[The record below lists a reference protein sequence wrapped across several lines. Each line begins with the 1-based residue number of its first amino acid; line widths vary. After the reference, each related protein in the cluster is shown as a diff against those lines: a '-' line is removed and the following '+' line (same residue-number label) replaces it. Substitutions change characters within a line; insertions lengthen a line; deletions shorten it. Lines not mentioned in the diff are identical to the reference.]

1 MLEIKK
7 LSKRYDDI
15 IIDNLSICFP
25 STGMI
30 VIVGKSGCGKTTLL
44 NILGGIDQ
52 EYDGEILFD
61 QQNIKMIKNYCR
73 KHVGFIFQNFN
84 LINWLNA
91 KENYILP
98 KFFGNI
104 IFKREI
110 DDRREKLELTS
121 FLKKRPA
128 LLSGGQKQRVAMLRA
143 MIKNVDILLCD
154 EPTGSLDDENAEMIF
169 ELLKQEAKE
178 RLVIVITHNEQL
190 AYRYAD
196 QIFTFQNGKLLGK
209 YRRDKSDN
217 FYCRLKEKK
226 NPFDMCKLVL
236 MQYRANFFRNTKIV
250 TGVVMALLCIMITF
264 TLSDSL
270 TKQIQ
275 KQLSNIFPSQLVS
288 LQTRNDIP
296 LKYQDLVDL
305 KNNKDITYLYGE
317 MKDYE
322 FMGVSL
328 QENYQSDK
336 TVYISDM
343 TKELKNNK
351 LEKGRE
357 IRNDNEIVLSKT
369 TAIHL
374 NKDYQQLL
382 NKEVYGY
389 YLHGD
394 IIKRVILKVVGISNE
409 TTVFD
414 TIYINELANVKQV
427 SEVFNQDINE
437 LVFSIGMI
445 NIDNQVNVDDSL
457 EKLRKENKQFE
468 FKVAGDDIS
477 ARIDSF
483 LLQVHRV
490 LILFS
495 LLAIV
500 SACFLIG
507 EVLYLSVVEK
517 TKDIGIFRCLGAS
530 KLQLRLLVLL
540 ECFMVITI
548 AYLLSYLIFNHLVNL
563 INEIVEMGLQLKLS
577 EVFIQI
583 DNKLLMII
591 YIGALLFGLLSSC
604 FPAYYASHLDP
615 VQSLKYQRY

>member
-52 EYDGEILFD
+52 EYDGEVLFD
-61 QQNIKMIKNYCR
+61 Q
-73 KHVGFIFQNFN
+73 H
-84 LINWLNA
+84 
-91 KENYILP
+91 YILP

-110 DDRREKLELTS
+110 EDRREKLELTS
-121 FLKKRPA
+121 FLKKKPV

-154 EPTGSLDDENAEMIF
+154 EPTGSLDNDNAKVIF

-190 AYRYAD
+190 AYQYAN
-196 QIFTFQNGKLLGK
+196 QVFTFQNGKLLGK
-209 YRRDKSDN
+209 YRKDKSDN

-226 NPFDMCKLVL
+226 NPFDIYKLVL
-236 MQYRANFFRNTKIV
+236 MQYRADFFRNTKIV

-275 KQLSNIFPSQLVS
+275 KQLSNIFPSQLIS
-288 LQTRNDIP
+288 LQTRNNIP

-322 FMGVSL
+322 FMGISL
-328 QENYQSDK
+328 QESYQGDK
-336 TVYISDM
+336 TIYISDM
-343 TKELKNNK
+343 TKGLKSDK
-351 LEKGRE
+351 LEKGRK
-357 IRNDNEIVLSKT
+357 IKNDNEIILSKT

-374 NKDYQQLL
+374 NKDYEQLL
-382 NKEVYGY
+382 NKNIYGY
-389 YLHGD
+389 YLYGD
-394 IIKRVILKVVGISNE
+394 VIKRVVLKVVGISNE

-414 TIYINELANVKQV
+414 TIYINELANVKHV
-427 SEVFNQDINE
+427 SEIFDKDINE

-445 NIDNQVNVDDSL
+445 NIDNQVDVDESL
-457 EKLRKENKQFE
+457 EKLRKENKNFE

-477 ARIDSF
+477 ARIDDF

-490 LILFS
+490 LVLFS

-517 TKDIGIFRCLGAS
+517 TKDIGIFKCLGAS
-530 KLQLRLLVLL
+530 KLQLRLLVLF
-540 ECFMVITI
+540 ECFMLVTI
-548 AYLLSYLIFNHLVNL
+548 AYLLSYLIFNQLVNL
-563 INEIVEMGLQLKLS
+563 INEIVEMGLQLNLS
-577 EVFIQI
+577 KAFIQI
-583 DNKLLMII
+583 DNQLLIII
-591 YIGALLFGLLSSC
+591 YIGALFFGLLSSC
-604 FPAYYASHLDP
+604 FPAYYTSRLDP
-615 VQSLKYQRY
+615 VKSLKYQRY

>member
-7 LSKRYDDI
+7 LSKRYNDI

-25 STGMI
+25 STGMV

-61 QQNIKMIKNYCR
+61 QQNIKTIKNYCR

-84 LINWLNA
+84 LINWLNT

-178 RLVIVITHNEQL
+178 RLVIVITHNKQL

-328 QENYQSDK
+328 QKNYQSDK

-457 EKLRKENKQFE
+457 EKLRKENKKFE

-548 AYLLSYLIFNHLVNL
+548 AYLLSYLIFNRLVNL

-604 FPAYYASHLDP
+604 FPAYYASRLDP
-615 VQSLKYQRY
+615 VKSLKYQRY

>member
-25 STGMI
+25 STGMV

-61 QQNIKMIKNYCR
+61 QQNIKTIKNYCR
-73 KHVGFIFQNFN
+73 KHVEFIFQNFN
-84 LINWLNA
+84 LINWLNT

-178 RLVIVITHNEQL
+178 RLVIVITHNKQL

-328 QENYQSDK
+328 QKNYQSDK

-457 EKLRKENKQFE
+457 EKLRKENKKFE

-548 AYLLSYLIFNHLVNL
+548 AYLLSYLIFNRLVNL

-604 FPAYYASHLDP
+604 FPAYYASRLDP
-615 VQSLKYQRY
+615 VKSLKYQRY

>member
-25 STGMI
+25 STGMV

-61 QQNIKMIKNYCR
+61 QQNIKTIKNYCR

-84 LINWLNA
+84 LINWLNT

-178 RLVIVITHNEQL
+178 RLVIVITHNKQL

-328 QENYQSDK
+328 QESYQSDK

-343 TKELKNNK
+343 TKKLKNNK

-394 IIKRVILKVVGISNE
+394 IIKRVVLKVVGISDE

-457 EKLRKENKQFE
+457 EKLRKENKKFE

-548 AYLLSYLIFNHLVNL
+548 AYLLSYLIFNRLVNL

-604 FPAYYASHLDP
+604 FPAYYASRLDP
-615 VQSLKYQRY
+615 VKSLKYQRY

>member
-1 MLEIKK
+1 
-7 LSKRYDDI
+7 
-15 IIDNLSICFP
+15 
-25 STGMI
+25 
-30 VIVGKSGCGKTTLL
+30 
-44 NILGGIDQ
+44 
-52 EYDGEILFD
+52 
-61 QQNIKMIKNYCR
+61 
-73 KHVGFIFQNFN
+73 
-84 LINWLNA
+84 
-91 KENYILP
+91 
-98 KFFGNI
+98 
-104 IFKREI
+104 
-110 DDRREKLELTS
+110 
-121 FLKKRPA
+121 
-128 LLSGGQKQRVAMLRA
+128 MLRA

-178 RLVIVITHNEQL
+178 RLVIVITHNKQL

-328 QENYQSDK
+328 QESYQSDK

-343 TKELKNNK
+343 TKKLKNNK

-457 EKLRKENKQFE
+457 EKLRKENKKFE

-548 AYLLSYLIFNHLVNL
+548 AYLLSYLIFNRLVNL

-583 DNKLLMII
+583 DNNVLMII

-604 FPAYYASHLDP
+604 FPAYYASRLDP
-615 VQSLKYQRY
+615 VKSLKYQRY

>member
-25 STGMI
+25 STGMV

-61 QQNIKMIKNYCR
+61 QQNIKTIKNYCR

-84 LINWLNA
+84 LINWLNT

-178 RLVIVITHNEQL
+178 RLVIVITHNKQL

-296 LKYQDLVDL
+296 LKYQELVDL

-328 QENYQSDK
+328 QESYQSDK

-394 IIKRVILKVVGISNE
+394 IIKRVVLKVVGISDE

-457 EKLRKENKQFE
+457 EKLRKENKKFE

-548 AYLLSYLIFNHLVNL
+548 AYLLSYLIFNRLVNL

-604 FPAYYASHLDP
+604 FPAYYASRLDP
-615 VQSLKYQRY
+615 VKSLKYQRY

>member
-15 IIDNLSICFP
+15 IIDNL
-25 STGMI
+25 
-30 VIVGKSGCGKTTLL
+30 V
-44 NILGGIDQ
+44 
-52 EYDGEILFD
+52 
-61 QQNIKMIKNYCR
+61 
-73 KHVGFIFQNFN
+73 
-84 LINWLNA
+84 NWLNA

-110 DDRREKLELTS
+110 EDRREKLELTS
-121 FLKKRPA
+121 FLKKKPV

-154 EPTGSLDDENAEMIF
+154 EPTGSLDNDNAKVIF

-190 AYRYAD
+190 AYQYAN
-196 QIFTFQNGKLLGK
+196 QVFTFQNGKLLGK
-209 YRRDKSDN
+209 YRKDKSDN

-226 NPFDMCKLVL
+226 NPFDIYKLVL
-236 MQYRANFFRNTKIV
+236 MQYRADFFRNTKIV

-275 KQLSNIFPSQLVS
+275 KQLSNIFPSQLIS
-288 LQTRNDIP
+288 LQTRNNIP

-322 FMGVSL
+322 FMGISL
-328 QENYQSDK
+328 QESYQGDK
-336 TVYISDM
+336 TIYISDM
-343 TKELKNNK
+343 TKGLKSDK
-351 LEKGRE
+351 LEKGRK
-357 IRNDNEIVLSKT
+357 IKNDNEIILSKT

-374 NKDYQQLL
+374 NKDYEQLL
-382 NKEVYGY
+382 NKNIYGY
-389 YLHGD
+389 YLYGD
-394 IIKRVILKVVGISNE
+394 VIKRVVLKVVGISNE

-414 TIYINELANVKQV
+414 TIYINELANVKHV
-427 SEVFNQDINE
+427 SEIFDKDINE

-445 NIDNQVNVDDSL
+445 NIDNQVDVDESL
-457 EKLRKENKQFE
+457 EKLRKENKNFE

-477 ARIDSF
+477 ARIDDF

-490 LILFS
+490 LVLFS

-517 TKDIGIFRCLGAS
+517 TKDIGIFKCLGAS
-530 KLQLRLLVLL
+530 KLQLRLLVLF
-540 ECFMVITI
+540 ECFV
-548 AYLLSYLIFNHLVNL
+548 LVYSN
-563 INEIVEMGLQLKLS
+563 
-577 EVFIQI
+577 
-583 DNKLLMII
+583 
-591 YIGALLFGLLSSC
+591 
-604 FPAYYASHLDP
+604 
-615 VQSLKYQRY
+615 

>member
-25 STGMI
+25 STGMV

-61 QQNIKMIKNYCR
+61 QQNIKTIKNYCR

-84 LINWLNA
+84 LINWLNT

-178 RLVIVITHNEQL
+178 RLVIVITHNKQL

-457 EKLRKENKQFE
+457 EKLRKENKKFE

-548 AYLLSYLIFNHLVNL
+548 AYLLSYLIFNRLVNL

-604 FPAYYASHLDP
+604 FPAYYASRLDP
-615 VQSLKYQRY
+615 VKSLKYQRY

>member
-178 RLVIVITHNEQL
+178 RLVIVITHNKQL

-548 AYLLSYLIFNHLVNL
+548 AYLLSYLIFNRLVNL

>member
-25 STGMI
+25 STGMV

-61 QQNIKMIKNYCR
+61 QQNIKTIKNYCR

-84 LINWLNA
+84 LINWLNT

-178 RLVIVITHNEQL
+178 RLVIVITHNKQL

-328 QENYQSDK
+328 QESYQSDK

-343 TKELKNNK
+343 TKKLKNNK

-394 IIKRVILKVVGISNE
+394 IIKRVVLKVVGISDE

-457 EKLRKENKQFE
+457 EKLRKENKKFE

-548 AYLLSYLIFNHLVNL
+548 AYLLSYLIFNRLVNL
-563 INEIVEMGLQLKLS
+563 INEIVEVGLQLKLS

-604 FPAYYASHLDP
+604 FPAYYASRLDP
-615 VQSLKYQRY
+615 VKSLKYQRY

>member
-25 STGMI
+25 STGMV

-61 QQNIKMIKNYCR
+61 QQNIKTIKNYCR

-84 LINWLNA
+84 LINWLNT

-178 RLVIVITHNEQL
+178 RLVIVITHNKQL

-328 QENYQSDK
+328 QKNYQSDK

-457 EKLRKENKQFE
+457 EKLRKENKKFE

-548 AYLLSYLIFNHLVNL
+548 AYLLSYLIFNRLVNL

-604 FPAYYASHLDP
+604 FPAYYASRLDP
-615 VQSLKYQRY
+615 VKSLKYQRY

>member
-1 MLEIKK
+1 
-7 LSKRYDDI
+7 
-15 IIDNLSICFP
+15 
-25 STGMI
+25 
-30 VIVGKSGCGKTTLL
+30 LL

-336 TVYISDM
+336 TIYISDM

-427 SEVFNQDINE
+427 REVFNQDINE

-548 AYLLSYLIFNHLVNL
+548 AYLLSYLIFNRLVNL

>member
-25 STGMI
+25 GTGMV

-61 QQNIKMIKNYCR
+61 QQNVKTIKNYCR

-84 LINWLNA
+84 LINWLNT

-328 QENYQSDK
+328 QESYQSDK

-394 IIKRVILKVVGISNE
+394 IIKRVVLKVVGISDE

-457 EKLRKENKQFE
+457 EKLRKENKKFE

-548 AYLLSYLIFNHLVNL
+548 AYLLSYLIFNRLVNL
-563 INEIVEMGLQLKLS
+563 INELVEMGLQLKLS

-604 FPAYYASHLDP
+604 FPAYYASRLDP
-615 VQSLKYQRY
+615 VKSLKYQRY

>member
-52 EYDGEILFD
+52 EYDGEISFD
-61 QQNIKMIKNYCR
+61 QQNIKTIKSYCR

-178 RLVIVITHNEQL
+178 RLVIVITHNKQL

-548 AYLLSYLIFNHLVNL
+548 AYLLSYLIFNRLVNL

>member
-1 MLEIKK
+1 MCI
-7 LSKRYDDI
+7 R
-15 IIDNLSICFP
+15 
-25 STGMI
+25 
-30 VIVGKSGCGKTTLL
+30 
-44 NILGGIDQ
+44 
-52 EYDGEILFD
+52 
-61 QQNIKMIKNYCR
+61 
-73 KHVGFIFQNFN
+73 
-84 LINWLNA
+84 
-91 KENYILP
+91 
-98 KFFGNI
+98 
-104 IFKREI
+104 
-110 DDRREKLELTS
+110 DR
-121 FLKKRPA
+121 
-128 LLSGGQKQRVAMLRA
+128 
-143 MIKNVDILLCD
+143 
-154 EPTGSLDDENAEMIF
+154 
-169 ELLKQEAKE
+169 
-178 RLVIVITHNEQL
+178 
-190 AYRYAD
+190 
-196 QIFTFQNGKLLGK
+196 
-209 YRRDKSDN
+209 
-217 FYCRLKEKK
+217 
-226 NPFDMCKLVL
+226 CKLVL

-336 TVYISDM
+336 TIYISDM

-427 SEVFNQDINE
+427 RVVFNQDINE

-548 AYLLSYLIFNHLVNL
+548 AYLLSYLIFNRLVNL

>member
-25 STGMI
+25 STGMV

-44 NILGGIDQ
+44 NILGGIDL

-61 QQNIKMIKNYCR
+61 QQNIKTIKNYCR

-84 LINWLNA
+84 LINWLNT

-178 RLVIVITHNEQL
+178 RLVIVITHNKQL

-328 QENYQSDK
+328 QKNYQSDK

-457 EKLRKENKQFE
+457 EKLRKENKKFE

-548 AYLLSYLIFNHLVNL
+548 AYLLSYLIFNRLVNL

-604 FPAYYASHLDP
+604 FPAYYASRLDP
-615 VQSLKYQRY
+615 VKSLKYQRY

>member
-25 STGMI
+25 STGMV

-445 NIDNQVNVDDSL
+445 NIDNQVNVNDSL

-615 VQSLKYQRY
+615 VKSLKYQRY

>member
-73 KHVGFIFQNFN
+73 KYVGFIFQNFN

-336 TVYISDM
+336 TIYISDM

-427 SEVFNQDINE
+427 REVFNQDINE

-548 AYLLSYLIFNHLVNL
+548 AYLLSYLIFNRLVNL

>member
-61 QQNIKMIKNYCR
+61 QQNIKMIKNYYR

-336 TVYISDM
+336 TIYISDM

-427 SEVFNQDINE
+427 REVFNQDINE

-548 AYLLSYLIFNHLVNL
+548 AYLLSYLIFNRLVNL

>member
-1 MLEIKK
+1 M
-7 LSKRYDDI
+7 
-15 IIDNLSICFP
+15 
-25 STGMI
+25 
-30 VIVGKSGCGKTTLL
+30 
-44 NILGGIDQ
+44 
-52 EYDGEILFD
+52 
-61 QQNIKMIKNYCR
+61 
-73 KHVGFIFQNFN
+73 GFIFQNFN
-84 LINWLNA
+84 LINWLNT

-178 RLVIVITHNEQL
+178 RLVIVITHNKQL

-328 QENYQSDK
+328 QKNYQSDK

-457 EKLRKENKQFE
+457 EKLRKENKKFE

-548 AYLLSYLIFNHLVNL
+548 AYLLSYLIFNRLVNL

-604 FPAYYASHLDP
+604 FPAYYASRLDR
-615 VQSLKYQRY
+615 SNL

>member
-336 TVYISDM
+336 TIYISDM

-427 SEVFNQDINE
+427 REVFNQDINE

-548 AYLLSYLIFNHLVNL
+548 AYLLSYLIFNRLVNL